1 MAEMLYT
8 GAEKR
13 RYKRTTKPVGAM
25 IQIPSAT
32 VLMNWET
39 VSVHDTGA
47 GGMYFLH
54 NEELMVGSLL
64 NFKISLS
71 PESRTIRC
79 IGKVLRAK
87 KVGNTDTFGIAV
99 CFVDIDP
106 SDMNLINIFAD

>member
-1 MAEMLYT
+1 MGEVLYT
-8 GAEKR
+8 GAER
-13 RYKRTTKPVGAM
+13 RRFKRTTKPVGAM
-25 IQIPSAT
+25 IQVPSAT
-32 VLMNWET
+32 IFMDWET

-54 NEELMVGSLL
+54 NKKFEIGSLL

-79 IGKVLRAK
+79 IGKVLRAN
-87 KVGNTDTFGIAV
+87 KVNNTDTCGIAV